1 MPLAPATRARIE
13 ELLASHRVVLFMK
26 GTRNAPQCG
35 FSAAT
40 TDRLNALLDDYAT
53 VNVLADDE
61 IRQGIKEY
69 GNWPTIPQLYI
80 DSELVGG
87 ADIVQSMFDSGELHR
102 VLGVAEPD
110 RTPPAITISD
120 AAVAAIRQALDGAE
134 EGSKLFLVVDGHFQ
148 PQFQLREPSGNE
160 ITVNANGL
168 EIAFDLASAQRARGA
183 SIDWTKTPHG
193 EGLAIHLPM
202 APAAVKSLDVH
213 ALKRRLDAGDITVI
227 DVRPPQDRARAPFP
241 RAEILD
247 AESHARLASLPKDTP
262 LAFLCHVGNSS
273 RSAAEHFREHGFND
287 VYNVEGGIDAWS
299 QEIDAAVPRY

>member
-1 MPLAPATRARIE
+1 MPSETRRFDPTYVTGIDGSTGGGLAGSESDGTCAKTAGDKASPIASGSNFRIISLSPASLETPTPGTKYRGSDSTDQTPTARGVSCAPHRRIQAMPLAPATRARIE

-134 EGSKLFLVVDGHFQ
+134 
-148 PQFQLREPSGNE
+148 
-160 ITVNANGL
+160 
-168 EIAFDLASAQRARGA
+168 
-183 SIDWTKTPHG
+183 
-193 EGLAIHLPM
+193 
-202 APAAVKSLDVH
+202 
-213 ALKRRLDAGDITVI
+213 
-227 DVRPPQDRARAPFP
+227 
-241 RAEILD
+241 
-247 AESHARLASLPKDTP
+247 
-262 LAFLCHVGNSS
+262 
-273 RSAAEHFREHGFND
+273 
-287 VYNVEGGIDAWS
+287 
-299 QEIDAAVPRY
+299 

>member
-13 ELLASHRVVLFMK
+13 DLLASHRVVLFMK
-26 GTRNAPQCG
+26 GTRDAPQCG

-53 VNVLADDE
+53 VNVLADEE

-69 GNWPTIPQLYI
+69 GNWPTIPQLYV

-110 RTPPAITISD
+110 RTPPVITVSD
-120 AAVAAIRQALDGAE
+120 AAVAAIRQALAGAE
-134 EGSKLFLVVDGHFQ
+134 EGTKLFLVVDGHFQ

-183 SIDWTKTPHG
+183 TIDWTKTPHG

-202 APAAVKSLDVH
+202 APSAVKSLDVH

-227 DVRPPQDRARAPFP
+227 DVRPPQDRAGAPFA

-247 AESHARLASLPKDTP
+247 AETHARLASLPKDTP
-262 LAFLCHVGNSS
+262 LAFLCHHGNSS
-273 RSAAEHFREHGFND
+273 RGAAEHFREHGFKD
-287 VYNVEGGIDAWS
+287 VYNIEGGIDAWS
-299 QEIDAAVPRY
+299 REIDPSVPRY